1 MMIQR
6 QDLASLYRVAVKL
19 PKQPVKR
26 HGERFPSDFV
36 LPFEAEELAN
46 LKPQFVTSRCGG
58 LRRARPCTF
67 TEQRVAMLS
76 SSNVNAPSKSAARSC
91 MRFVTFRQTLE
102 ANPELAGK
110 FAGLETR
117 VGKHDEKID
126 AILEAIGQLMT
137 PAEKPRRETGFHLR
151 ERVPRYRA
159 QKNR

>member
-1 MMIQR
+1 MTIRR
-6 QDLASLYRVAVKL
+6 QDLASLYRVAVKF

-26 HGERFPSDFV
+26 HREWFPSDFV
-36 LPFEAEELAN
+36 LSLEAEDLAN
-46 LKPQFVTSRCGG
+46 VKSQFVISRCGG

-67 TEQRVAMLS
+67 PEQGVAMLS

-91 MRFVTFRQTLE
+91 IRFATFRQTLE

-117 VGKHDEKID
+117 VGKHDKKID
-126 AILEAIGQLMT
+126 VILEAIGQLKT

-151 ERVPRYRA
+151 ETVPPYRA
-159 QKNR
+159 RKNR

>member
-1 MMIQR
+1 MMIRR
-6 QDLASLYRVAVKL
+6 QDVASFCRVAVKL

-26 HGERFPSDFV
+26 HRERFRPDFI
-36 LPFEAEELAN
+36 LPLEAKELAN
-46 LKPQFVTSRCGG
+46 LKSQFVTSRCGG

-67 TEQRVAMLS
+67 PEQDVAMLS
-76 SSNVNAPSKSAARSC
+76 SSNVDAPSKSAARSC

-126 AILEAIGQLMT
+126 AIFEAIGQLMT
-137 PAEKPRRETGFHLR
+137 PAEKPRRKTGFHLR
-151 ERVPRYRA
+151 EAVPRYRA
-159 QKNR
+159 RKNR